1 MVESSQHHTL
11 HLLALTFDFVVLP
24 RSMRMTSKVVRPVL
38 RNVEDLEVF
47 LSNNRT
53 CLRYVSCGCPPPRG
67 APAFGAPGQKLTVS
81 ASVLLLTIELMTL

>member
-53 CLRYVSCGCPPPRG
+53 CLRYVSCGCPPPA
-67 APAFGAPGQKLTVS
+67 AP
-81 ASVLLLTIELMTL
+81 LLLGPPARS